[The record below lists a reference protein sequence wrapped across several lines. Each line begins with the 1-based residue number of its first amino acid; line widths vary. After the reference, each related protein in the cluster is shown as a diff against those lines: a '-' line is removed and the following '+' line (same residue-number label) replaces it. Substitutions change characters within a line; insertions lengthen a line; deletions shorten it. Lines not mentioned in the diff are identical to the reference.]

1 MGKIILITGGS
12 RSGKSTFAEKLLKE
26 KKKVLY
32 IATAVVTD
40 EEMKLRIKKH
50 KSRRDPGWITYEGY
64 NSLGDVIRKSECQ
77 YIMLECIGTMITNMI
92 FEKNINMD
100 KIDSQGIERLENY
113 IIGEVKDIISAAN
126 ESSKCVLIVTNEVGL
141 SLVPE
146 YKLGRVFS
154 DILGKSNQIIAKY
167 SDTVYLT
174 VCGLPLK
181 LK

>member
-1 MGKIILITGGS
+1 
-12 RSGKSTFAEKLLKE
+12 
-26 KKKVLY
+26 
-32 IATAVVTD
+32 
-40 EEMKLRIKKH
+40 
-50 KSRRDPGWITYEGY
+50 
-64 NSLGDVIRKSECQ
+64 
-77 YIMLECIGTMITNMI
+77 MITNMI